1 LGELLMKLYVHMT
14 EQERRRADRKHEKML
29 LNLKQDA
36 EDLMQW
42 WDILSPEMRELI
54 RQKEEARV

>member
-1 LGELLMKLYVHMT
+1 MKLYVHMT

-42 WDILSPEMRELI
+42 WDILTPEMRELI